1 VTNNGYN
8 IKGVMN
14 KPLRLLNIL
23 ISDHVI
29 NNTVEIYFD
38 QLDRTAEI

>member
-1 VTNNGYN
+1 MD
-8 IKGVMN
+8 IILKGVMN

-23 ISDHVI
+23 ISNYVI

-38 QLDRTAEI
+38 QLDKTAEI

>member
-1 VTNNGYN
+1 MD
-8 IKGVMN
+8 IILKDVMN

-38 QLDRTAEI
+38 QLDKIVEI

>member
-1 VTNNGYN
+1 MD
-8 IKGVMN
+8 IILKSVMN

-38 QLDRTAEI
+38 QLDKIVEI